1 MNIQQVQEIVA
12 RHAASTTGQ
21 LAVGFRDFATGES
34 FVCNETE
41 HMPMASTFKIF
52 VLAEIFRRVQAGE
65 LSLETR
71 YELGPQ
77 IKSPGTGVLYFLRD
91 GLMPTLYDYC
101 YLMMVLSDNTAAD
114 FLFQLA
120 GRENIY
126 RNVLEPLGLKDTK
139 CDWTCRKLLCEYLRL
154 EEPTAQ
160 AFGQAI
166 QKDWRNDPFFVC
178 QTQEN
183 DETTVA
189 DMMAMLDALYRGAW
203 VDQET
208 SSQMLDIMKLCQTNS
223 RIPKYLTGV
232 PVAHKTGTIDLVVND
247 VGIVYTPKGDYMLT
261 LFYNGNKCQAEE
273 YQANRGAARYE
284 AMLAQLSLEIYQA
297 YLNN

>member
-1 MNIQQVQEIVA
+1 MNIQQVKEIVS
-12 RHAASTTGQ
+12 RYQSSTTGE
-21 LAVGFRDFATGES
+21 LAVGFRDFVTGES
-34 FVCNETE
+34 YVLNEKAI
-41 HMPMASTFKIF
+41 MPTASTFKIF
-52 VLAEIFRRVQAGE
+52 VLAEIFRRVKEGS
-65 LSLETR
+65 LSLEER
-71 YELGPQ
+71 YELGPH
-77 IKSPGTGVLYFLRD
+77 IKSPGTGVLYFMRD

-120 GRENIY
+120 GRENLY
-126 RNVLEPLGLKDTK
+126 RHVFEPLGLTDTK

-166 QKDWRNDPFFVC
+166 QKDWRNDPYFVC
-178 QTQEN
+178 QTPEN

-189 DMMAMLDALYRGAW
+189 DMMTMLDTLYNGKW
-203 VDQET
+203 VDPDISRQV
-208 SSQMLDIMKLCQTNS
+208 LDIMKLCQTNS

-247 VGIVYTPKGDYMLT
+247 VGIVYTSKGDYMLT
-261 LFYNGNKCQAEE
+261 LFFNGNKCQEEE
-273 YQANRGAARYE
+273 YHANRGAARYE
-284 AMLAQLSLEIYQA
+284 KMLADLSLEIYQA
-297 YLNN
+297 YMQD